1 MKNLTP
7 ELIAKA
13 KTVASADELLL
24 LAKENGIE
32 ISEEEAKAY
41 FAQINGNGIVA
52 DDELDLV
59 AGGCDTTVFYHGE
72 KVRLKIKRCKEC
84 NSSIGLYM
92 KRSGEVYAS
101 VSCINCGSVILS
113 GILGSDQLE
122 KF

>member
-1 MKNLTP
+1 MKNITP

-13 KTVASADELLL
+13 KTAASAEELI
-24 LAKENGIE
+24 AIAAENGIE
-32 ISEEEAKAY
+32 ISEEKAKIY
-41 FAQINGNGIVA
+41 FAQINENGIVA

-59 AGGCDTTVFYHGE
+59 AGGCGNTVFYHGE
-72 KVRLKIKRCKEC
+72 RVRLKIKRCKEC

-92 KRSGEVYAS
+92 KTSGECYAT

-113 GILGSDQLE
+113 GIIGGDQLE